1 MANITKHVS
10 PMEIRIRLFHCGMRP
25 INLLA
30 DLTNYIMLEIGQ
42 PTHAFDATKI
52 DHIKVDMPKEDIDF
66 TTLDGTTRKAD
77 TNTLLIYNHD
87 EPVAIAGIMGGL
99 DSEIVGDTSS
109 VVLESANFDGICVR
123 SRHRASD
130 CAPTRARDMKRC
142 STLS

>member
-1 MANITKHVS
+1 
-10 PMEIRIRLFHCGMRP
+10 
-25 INLLA
+25 
-30 DLTNYIMLEIGQ
+30 
-42 PTHAFDATKI
+42 
-52 DHIKVDMPKEDIDF
+52 MPKEEIDF

-123 SRHRASD
+123 KSSSRLGLRTDAS
-130 CAPTRARDMKRC
+130 ARYEKMLDPELTLVAIKRFVKLVKDID
-142 STLS
+142 SGAVIDSS

>member
-10 PMEIRIRLFHCGMRP
+10 PMEIRIRLFYCGMRP

-123 SRHRASD
+123 KSSSRLGLRTDAS
-130 CAPTRARDMKRC
+130 ARYERC
-142 STLS
+142 STPS